1 MRQPAYYE
9 PRVSAT
15 VALLIVNAI
24 AFVAL
29 LVASHSPSQI
39 DLDGTFQGT
48 YLALS
53 LAGLESGYVW
63 QLLTFQFMHFN
74 WLHILFNSIVIFF
87 FGRAVE
93 QAVGARKFLM
103 LYFTSGV
110 VGGLFQML
118 LALAVPTTFD
128 GAVVG
133 ASAGAAGL
141 VGAFAVMHW
150 DERFTLFIY
159 FFPVNLRGKTL
170 LWGSIALAL
179 ISMAFPSNVANAAHL
194 GGILT
199 GAWLTRWILRGG
211 FSWPSLRHEPRE
223 YAPARPRKKL
233 WGSSYPP
240 EEDLSADD
248 FLKSEVDPIL
258 DKISA
263 HGIQSLTTRER
274 EILEK
279 ARSKMGKR

>member
-9 PRVSAT
+9 PRLSAT
-15 VALLIVNAI
+15 VSLLIVNAI
-24 AFVAL
+24 VFIAQ
-29 LVASHSPSQI
+29 LVSWHQGSG
-39 DLDGTFQGT
+39 DFQDQ
-48 YLALS
+48 YFALS

-63 QLLTFQFMHFN
+63 QLLTFQFMHAG
-74 WLHILFNSIVIFF
+74 WLHIFFNSVVIFF

-93 QAVGARKFLM
+93 QAIGARKFLM
-103 LYFTSGV
+103 LYFTSGIM
-110 VGGLFQML
+110 GGLVQML
-118 LALAVPTTFD
+118 LALAIPTFD

-141 VGAFAVMHW
+141 IGAFSVMHW
-150 DERFTLFIY
+150 EERFTLFIY

-170 LWGSIALAL
+170 LWGSIAVAL
-179 ISMAFPSNVANAAHL
+179 ISMAFPNNVANAAHL
-194 GGILT
+194 GGIIT
-199 GAWLTRWILRGG
+199 GAWLTRWIIRGG

-223 YAPARPRKKL
+223 YASTRPRKKL
-233 WGSSYPP
+233 WGSAIPP

-274 EILEK
+274 EILER
-279 ARSKMGKR
+279 ARSKMTKR